1 MTPGVKV
8 SPAGESPSVL
18 FRTACLLSPD
28 APLLLGTAYLWAV
41 GSAMPSH
48 HLLHHSSLCCCP
60 QGQKSFGPPTLFER
74 RSCHQAFLL
83 YLLMLKKVIK
93 VVGRTMAKGFMH
105 SFSSSLQFMPRS
117 MLMPRIHPTVQELLR
132 CNVRT
137 LMWNQS
143 ADPAVL
149 SQSDE
154 QFCLHLRGES
164 QDGGLRDSSRW
175 PGEISV

>member
-60 QGQKSFGPPTLFER
+60 QGQKSFGPLLGLFER

-137 LMWNQS
+137 LLCETKVLILLCS
-143 ADPAVL
+143 A
-149 SQSDE
+149 SQMN
-154 QFCLHLRGES
+154 
-164 QDGGLRDSSRW
+164 SSAS
-175 PGEISV
+175 I